1 MEEPD
6 ENRNLPVLASEVP
19 EARVIEPRPEP
30 MPLAAPVA
38 AATGGVL
45 AGIATLFLAR
55 VVRNGLRRQPAVRLG
70 SRRRGTKLD
79 VAASR
84 SFLVDVHVLNR
95 R

>member
-1 MEEPD
+1 MEDQP
-6 ENRNLPVLASEVP
+6 ENRNLPVLASAP
-19 EARVIEPRPEP
+19 EARVIERPEP
-30 MPLAAPVA
+30 MPLSAPVA
-38 AATGGVL
+38 AVTGGAL

-55 VVRNGLRRQPAVRLG
+55 ILRNGMRRRPGVRLG

-79 VAASR
+79 IAASR

>member
-1 MEEPD
+1 MEEQPD
-6 ENRNLPVLASEVP
+6 NLPVLAEEVP

-38 AATGGVL
+38 AVTGGAL

-55 VVRNGLRRQPAVRLG
+55 IVRRGLRRQPTVRLG
-70 SRRRGTKLD
+70 GRRGQKID
-79 VAASR
+79 IAASR